1 MNRENKHII
10 DDLKV
15 QAPPIPSDAY
25 FEELKK
31 NILNQIGNSTPI
43 ATGTNRNSQAKIIPL
58 YKRWYVWGSAAALLL
73 FAILF
78 SWNNPGS
85 VDESAPI
92 NLSSVS
98 DEEIYEY
105 LNQHIED
112 IDPETIAVQLS
123 TEKLA
128 QNNRQT
134 APETEEQVNKKSVSN
149 TTMFEH
155 IKDEEILDYL
165 KEDSGELDE
174 YLLIES

>member
-1 MNRENKHII
+1 MNREDKHII

-15 QAPPIPSDAY
+15 NSAQMPSERY

-31 NILNQIGNSTPI
+31 KLLNQIGNDIPAPIGTKQNST
-43 ATGTNRNSQAKIIPL
+43 TKIIPL

-85 VDESAPI
+85 ANESAPI

-112 IDPETIAVQLS
+112 IDPETIAAHLS

-128 QNNRQT
+128 ENDRQEV
-134 APETEEQVNKKSVSN
+134 PETDKKWNKQSVSN
-149 TTMFEH
+149 ATMFEH
-155 IKDEEILDYL
+155 IQDEEILDYL
-165 KEDSGELDE
+165 KEESGELDE

>member
-15 QAPPIPSDAY
+15 HSTPMPSEVY
-25 FEELKK
+25 FEDLKK
-31 NILNQIGNSTPI
+31 NILSQIGNDVPVSGGI
-43 ATGTNRNSQAKIIPL
+43 KQNSQAKIIPL
-58 YKRWYVWGSAAALLL
+58 YKRWYVWGSAAAILL

-78 SWNNPGS
+78 SWNTPGS
-85 VDESAPI
+85 ADESAPI

-112 IDPETIAVQLS
+112 IDPETIAAHLS

-128 QNNRQT
+128 QNDRQAT
-134 APETEEQVNKKSVSN
+134 PEKEDKVNKSSVSN
-149 TTMFEH
+149 ATMFDH
-155 IKDEEILDYL
+155 INDEEILDYL
-165 KEDSGELDE
+165 KEESGELDE

>member
-1 MNRENKHII
+1 MNRENKHTI

-15 QAPPIPSDAY
+15 NPPQMPSDIY
-25 FEELKK
+25 FEDLKK
-31 NILNQIGNSTPI
+31 NILNQVRYNGL
-43 ATGTNRNSQAKIIPL
+43 NRDSQAKIIPL
-58 YKRWYVWGSAAALLL
+58 YKHWYIWASAVAILL

-78 SWNNPGS
+78 SWNNS
-85 VDESAPI
+85 DSIDESATI

-98 DEEIYEY
+98 NEEICKY

-112 IDPETIAVQLS
+112 MDAETITSHLS
-123 TEKLA
+123 TEKFT
-128 QNNRQT
+128 QNKQQT
-134 APETEEQVNKKSVSN
+134 ALETEKNIRKQSVSN

-165 KEDSGELDE
+165 KEESGELDE